1 MSIYGGAFQQCWVH
15 FWSKI
20 TKSRPDPNIHIT
32 QKWLLLLL
40 LMPLHFYVVYACRC
54 FSVAFFL
61 LAEEVAVV
69 MRKREGYNVRIGSTD
84 FEIARNIVL
93 CID

>member
-1 MSIYGGAFQQCWVH
+1 
-15 FWSKI
+15 
-20 TKSRPDPNIHIT
+20 
-32 QKWLLLLL
+32 
-40 LMPLHFYVVYACRC
+40 MPLHFYVVYACRC